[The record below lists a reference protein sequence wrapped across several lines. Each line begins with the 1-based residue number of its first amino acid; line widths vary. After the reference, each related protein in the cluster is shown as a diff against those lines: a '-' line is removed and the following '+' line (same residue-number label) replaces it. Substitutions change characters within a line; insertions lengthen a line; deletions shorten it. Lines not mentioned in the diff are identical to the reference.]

1 MEDCTIDLSPTSE
14 PLNPEPLNP
23 EPVNLYKRSKEWI
36 MKRFLWSVFIFL
48 AITQSVG
55 ANDKDVVKELL
66 KKKVEAA
73 IAVLQ
78 KNDLDQQEKNRQ
90 IIDIVTPLFDF
101 QLMAK
106 LSLGRKYWPGL
117 VEEKR
122 QRFID
127 LFTKRLKESYLDK
140 LTLYTD
146 EKVVFKT
153 PVQDK
158 RKIQVP
164 TELISKN
171 NTITMLYKFYESTS
185 WLIYDLEIQGVSIIS
200 TYRSQFDQVL
210 SKGTIDELL
219 TKLEKPEKSEKPE
232 K

>member
-1 MEDCTIDLSPTSE
+1 M
-14 PLNPEPLNP
+14 NP

-36 MKRFLWSVFIFL
+36 MKSLLCSVFIFL
-48 AITQSVG
+48 VITQSVG
-55 ANDKDVVKELL
+55 ADDKDLVKELL
-66 KKKVEAA
+66 EKRVEAA
-73 IAVLQ
+73 IAVLK
-78 KNDLDQQEKNRQ
+78 KNDLDQQEKNKQ

-101 QLMAK
+101 TLMAK

-117 VEEKR
+117 DQEKR
-122 QRFID
+122 QRFIE
-127 LFTKRLKESYLDK
+127 LFTERLKTSYLDK

-171 NTITMLYKFYESTS
+171 NTISMLYKFYESTS

-219 TKLEKPEKSEKPE
+219 TKLEKPEKSEKSE
-232 K
+232 KN

>member
-1 MEDCTIDLSPTSE
+1 
-14 PLNPEPLNP
+14 
-23 EPVNLYKRSKEWI
+23 

-48 AITQSVG
+48 LITQSVG
-55 ANDKDVVKELL
+55 ADDKDVVKELL
-66 KKKVEAA
+66 EKKVEAA

-78 KNDLDQQEKNRQ
+78 KKDLDQQEKNRQ
-90 IIDIVTPLFDF
+90 IVDIVTPLFDF
-101 QLMAK
+101 SLMAK

-117 VEEKR
+117 DQEKR
-122 QRFID
+122 QRFIE
-127 LFTKRLKESYLDK
+127 LFTKRLKASYLDK

-146 EKVVFKT
+146 ETVVFKT
-153 PVQDK
+153 PVQEK

-164 TELISKN
+164 TEMISKN
-171 NTITMLYKFYESTS
+171 NTISMLYKFYESTS

-219 TKLEKPEKSEKPE
+219 SKLEKSEQPEKPEKPE
-232 K
+232 KN

>member
-1 MEDCTIDLSPTSE
+1 
-14 PLNPEPLNP
+14 
-23 EPVNLYKRSKEWI
+23 
-36 MKRFLWSVFIFL
+36 MKSLFYSFFIL
-48 AITQSVG
+48 LMMIQTVG
-55 ANDKDVVKELL
+55 ADDKHVA
-66 KKKVEAA
+66 KKILENRVDAA

-78 KNDLDQQEKNRQ
+78 KNDLDHEEKNKQ
-90 IIDIVTPLFDF
+90 IIEIVTPLFDF

-117 VEEKR
+117 VNEKR
-122 QRFID
+122 QRFIE
-127 LFTKRLKESYLDK
+127 LFTERLKASYLDK

-153 PVQDK
+153 PVQEK
-158 RKIQVP
+158 RKIKIP

-171 NTITMLYKFYESTS
+171 NTISMLYKFHESTNS
-185 WLIYDLEIQGVSIIS
+185 WLIYDIEIQGVSIIS

-219 TKLEKPEKSEKPE
+219 IKLEKPENPE
-232 K
+232 TK

>member
-1 MEDCTIDLSPTSE
+1 V
-14 PLNPEPLNP
+14 NPVPLNP
-23 EPVNLYKRSKEWI
+23 EPVNLYKRSKEWM
-36 MKRFLWSVFIFL
+36 MKRLLCSVFIL
-48 AITQSVG
+48 LVMTQTVG
-55 ANDKDVVKELL
+55 ADDKDVVKELL
-66 KKKVEAA
+66 EKRIEAA

-78 KNDLDQQEKNRQ
+78 KNDLDQQEKNKQ

-101 QLMAK
+101 TLMAK

-117 VEEKR
+117 IEEKR

-158 RKIQVP
+158 RKIQVS

-171 NTITMLYKFYESTS
+171 NTISMLYKFYESTS

-219 TKLEKPEKSEKPE
+219 TKLENPEKTEKTE
-232 K
+232 KN

>member
-1 MEDCTIDLSPTSE
+1 MKSL
-14 PLNPEPLNP
+14 
-23 EPVNLYKRSKEWI
+23 LY
-36 MKRFLWSVFIFL
+36 FVFIL
-48 AITQSVG
+48 LVMTQTMG
-55 ANDKDVVKELL
+55 ADDKDVAKELL
-66 KKKVEAA
+66 KSKIEAA

-78 KNDLDQQEKNRQ
+78 KNDLDHQEKNKQ
-90 IIDIVTPLFDF
+90 IIEIVTPMFDF
-101 QLMAK
+101 PLMSK

-117 VEEKR
+117 AKEER
-122 QRFID
+122 RRFTE

-153 PVQDK
+153 PVHVE
-158 RKIQVP
+158 RKINIP

-171 NTITMLYKFYESTS
+171 NTISMLYKLHESTNS
-185 WLIYDLEIQGVSIIS
+185 WLIYDIEIQGVSIIS

-219 TKLEKPEKSEKPE
+219 IKLEKPEKPE
-232 K
+232 KN

>member
-1 MEDCTIDLSPTSE
+1 
-14 PLNPEPLNP
+14 
-23 EPVNLYKRSKEWI
+23 
-36 MKRFLWSVFIFL
+36 MKRLLYSVFIL
-48 AITQSVG
+48 LVMTQSVG
-55 ANDKDVVKELL
+55 ADDKDVAKKLL
-66 KKKVEAA
+66 ENDIEAA

-78 KNDLDQQEKNRQ
+78 KKDLNQQEKNKQ
-90 IIDIVTPLFDF
+90 VIEIVTPIFNF
-101 QLMAK
+101 PLMAK

-117 VEEKR
+117 TKEER
-122 QRFID
+122 QRFTD
-127 LFTKRLKESYLDK
+127 LFTKRLKASYLDK

-153 PVQDK
+153 PVQEK
-158 RKIQVP
+158 RKIKIQ

-171 NTITMLYKFYESTS
+171 NTISMLYKFHELKHG
-185 WLIYDLEIQGVSIIS
+185 WLIYDIEIQGVSIIS

-219 TKLEKPEKSEKPE
+219 IKLEKPEQPE